1 MWLRNLNLKK
11 PPKTLYV
18 CSFHFVDKAPS
29 EENPYP
35 TLWLGYYRPPE
46 KRRRVLQRR
55 NEYSSISTTEEE
67 NEALPDEDLCQAAK
81 KFCDAQTQWRDPGME
96 DHLYVKPGLVNG
108 GVKAPAPVPKSV
120 TDSLLQSD
128 ADSLLYTGIP
138 LTEFHTLV
146 ACLKPFSHV
155 SSSMS
160 VVDQILMTLMKL
172 KQNFVMAD
180 LARRFKISQG
190 QVSKIVKMW
199 VDIMCEHMKDLTLW
213 LPRETIKATL
223 PKAFQK
229 HFENTTCVIDCTETV
244 LQKPKNL
251 DSRSAAFSHYY
262 ANNTVKYL
270 VAVSPS
276 GLIMFIS
283 DAYGGKCSDRYIT
296 LNSGFLDYLQAG
308 DEVMG
313 DRGFT
318 VRDLME
324 ERKVNLI
331 IPAFTRK
338 KCQLTNEA
346 VTRTRRI
353 AHARIHVE
361 RAIRRLKVYK
371 ILSQKVPIN
380 LVPKI
385 DKILKVCAGL
395 VNLRADLISNEH

>member
-1 MWLRNLNLKK
+1 
-11 PPKTLYV
+11 
-18 CSFHFVDKAPS
+18 
-29 EENPYP
+29 
-35 TLWLGYYRPPE
+35 
-46 KRRRVLQRR
+46 
-55 NEYSSISTTEEE
+55 
-67 NEALPDEDLCQAAK
+67 
-81 KFCDAQTQWRDPGME
+81 ME

-108 GVKAPAPVPKSV
+108 EVNAPTAVPKSV

-146 ACLKPFSHV
+146 ACLKPFSNA

-262 ANNTVKYL
+262 ASNTVKYL